1 MVVIAIITGIFECEK
16 KRYSPLKAEEEK
28 HQSSSFMQIDN
39 RKLRKK
45 RERKIYG
52 CIEILNS
59 PAYRKPIS
67 PACRYFYVKK
77 VVCLL
82 FGDGKARSRVLFRL
96 KKLPHVTICPI
107 FLMTPH
113 KEER

>member
-45 RERKIYG
+45 RAAKNIWVYR
-52 CIEILNS
+52 NS
-59 PAYRKPIS
+59 
-67 PACRYFYVKK
+67 
-77 VVCLL
+77 
-82 FGDGKARSRVLFRL
+82 
-96 KKLPHVTICPI
+96 
-107 FLMTPH
+107 
-113 KEER
+113 